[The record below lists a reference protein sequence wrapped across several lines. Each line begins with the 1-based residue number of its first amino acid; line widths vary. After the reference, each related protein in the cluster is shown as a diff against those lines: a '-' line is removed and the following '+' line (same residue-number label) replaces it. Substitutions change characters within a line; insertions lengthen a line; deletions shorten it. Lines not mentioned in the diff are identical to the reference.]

1 MTLTSFHNQKARI
14 VSGDDRKTFGDFRAW
29 VRICGDEARAAG
41 RDFAPRQRTVATL
54 FRVSFGTAKN
64 WFQRAYR
71 LGLLKPIVQ
80 RIRLADGTFRR
91 IANKYVV
98 ARTIRFRLILAKRW
112 RELNG
117 GAAEPPPP
125 PTPPAKPQIS
135 AVSPYDQFS
144 SPLKS
149 AQIDHLPISQNDQP
163 LEPEKRSFWLC
174 SYDRCKTRNS
184 WPAPWCRQCRS
195 EKPFHAE
202 RIVE

>member
-1 MTLTSFHNQKARI
+1 MTFTTYHDQKARI
-14 VSGDDRKTFGDFRAW
+14 VAGDDRKTFGDFRSW
-29 VRICGDEARAAG
+29 VRICADEAAAAG
-41 RDFAPRQRTVATL
+41 RDFAPRQRTVAKL
-54 FRVSFGTAKN
+54 FHVSFGTAKN

-98 ARTIRFRLILAKRW
+98 ARTIRFRLVLARRW

-117 GAAEPPPP
+117 GTAEPIPPP
-125 PTPPAKPQIS
+125 AQPPKPQKT

-149 AQIDHLPISQNDQP
+149 AQIDHLPFSQNDLP
-163 LEPEKRSFWLC
+163 AEPQKRSFWVC
-174 SYDRCKTRNS
+174 SYDRCKVPNA
-184 WPAPWCRQCRS
+184 WPAPSCRQCRS
-195 EKPFHAE
+195 AKPFHAE